1 MKLQLM
7 RLLIKAILPDCII
20 SSDEHQKGRTDNAT
34 KSNPSELEISQEQ
47 YESYMKHE
55 TRRIVNNSSDIH
67 KIANHETT
75 SDGRK
80 KGSYSGDK
88 FVFEE
93 EYVPT
98 NRFNDERKTIGEIKK
113 ELREKYDI
121 EVGCIPIIDGE
132 ADISSIAVVHIP
144 YSKVLEKRTGTDL
157 ESMEYELESKRLDGV
172 DTTEE
177 RLSSLRDVFG
187 KTDTGKDKRSKN
199 FSAADQITVE
209 MQADIPGLDKPYTV
223 KDLRRWRR
231 DNHFSWDEQ
240 LDNGYILVPSVI
252 HSEIK
257 HRGLVGY
264 VTSAVKAYA
273 EEKEYRR
280 THSESLYWEEE
291 DAPISISG
299 LLDKGKK

>member
-1 MKLQLM
+1 M
-7 RLLIKAILPDCII
+7 
-20 SSDEHQKGRTDNAT
+20 N
-34 KSNPSELEISQEQ
+34 
-47 YESYMKHE
+47 HE
-55 TRRIVNNSSDIH
+55 TRRVVRDSTNAQTIVNS
-67 KIANHETT
+67 ERT

-80 KGSYSGDK
+80 KGYYRGN
-88 FVFEE
+88 VFIFDD
-93 EYVPT
+93 EYVPG
-98 NRFNDERKTIGEIKK
+98 NQFNDEHMSIGEIKN
-113 ELREKYDI
+113 ELREKYNIDV
-121 EVGCIPIIDGE
+121 EGIPITDGE
-132 ADISSIAVVHIP
+132 ADMSSIAVVHIP

-273 EEKEYRR
+273 EEKKYRR
-280 THSESLYWEEE
+280 THGESLYCGEE
-291 DAPISISG
+291 DAPISISE
-299 LLDKGKK
+299 LLDKEKKQ

>member
-1 MKLQLM
+1 M
-7 RLLIKAILPDCII
+7 
-20 SSDEHQKGRTDNAT
+20 N
-34 KSNPSELEISQEQ
+34 
-47 YESYMKHE
+47 HE

-67 KIANHETT
+67 IVANSEKT
-75 SDGRK
+75 SDGRR
-80 KGSYSGDK
+80 KGSYRGN
-88 FVFEE
+88 VFIFDE
-93 EYVPT
+93 EYVPR
-98 NRFNDERKTIGEIKK
+98 NQFNDGHKTIGEIKN
-113 ELREKYDI
+113 ELHEKYNIDV
-121 EVGCIPIIDGE
+121 EGIPITDGE
-132 ADISSIAVVHIP
+132 ADMSSIAVVQIP

-157 ESMEYELESKRLDGV
+157 ESMEQELESKRLDGV

-199 FSAADQITVE
+199 FYAADQITVD

-280 THSESLYWEEE
+280 THGEGLYCDEE
-291 DAPISISG
+291 DAPISISE
-299 LLDKGKK
+299 LLDKVKN